1 MIYNNFDIRIRAE
14 SENRYAV
21 YVNDSDYAEY
31 LCDELLSPDVRA
43 KLMAFEKNE
52 SNRQELKE
60 VGLHLF
66 NCLFRG
72 TVLNQFHIAFGEVK
86 DDESKGLRIRLR
98 IQPPE
103 IAALP
108 WELLYDPYR
117 ARFLATWTKTPVTR
131 FLKISEVNRQLA
143 IKPPVRV
150 LVAIPAFS
158 GLAVDKEE
166 KIVREAFKDLEG
178 KKLVHLEFMHGKV
191 STTTIAN
198 KLDEGP
204 PFHIFHFIGH
214 GCFKKGE
221 EDGYILVNPDG
232 DEYST
237 EFVPTEFEKLAYMCA
252 EDFADLFMNHPSM
265 KLIVLNSCQG
275 AQVSSIRPLAGVVPR
290 LFGREIP
297 AVVAMQYPILDEA
310 ALRFSN
316 RFYRTLCKGYERG
329 LIDSAI
335 TSARNLMH
343 VKGRDDLSFATPVLF
358 MRSESGAIFDLK
370 DEPDE
375 PTGVE
380 EDVTPDALFKEP
392 AKPATSFVNRFW
404 RSLTAPVRW
413 INDAPR
419 LEAVR
424 AARNETLA
432 GLEKKKPAAQSQEEL
447 VSLQKEIDHEQ
458 REAQS
463 LDVRLSR
470 AVRATIAVAA
480 IALVLSSAVFLASAL
495 GLLYAVDN
503 YLQEK
508 SAAYLRSNKLG
519 GTALGD
525 DQMRIVVV
533 DETSVNGMP
542 SQKPEEDRQY
552 HVQMING
559 LARAGAKVIAI
570 DIYLEGDTDWD
581 SELAQSIKQAAATGT
596 QVILGTYGYT
606 PEGRPQNLPDELREL
621 PDDHF
626 GNVNVALLGSSP
638 GLQWVKLGDRITS
651 GRQFIAPSFI
661 LQAVRQFRRTGEA
674 VPYVLFNK
682 SDGEINLLNGP
693 EELVTPIPVE
703 GEAMHYYFNV
713 PDDSTLGTV
722 RSTYQD
728 VLANRD
734 RPGALQGFQGKL
746 VMIGYRDEA
755 HRVGTRSIPGVE
767 VQAAIVANILQGAH
781 LKKLTGIKNGV
792 AILLLVGIGIILQTR
807 KLRRF
812 SIALPFLSPG
822 LQKFFR
828 IPLHLIFVTLLYLAV
843 IYFIYSRTTWVVDI
857 SYHLVALVLSYW
869 VAGFFMHAPHNLMDG
884 IYKQLQ
890 PPQKPEVPANA

>member
-21 YVNDSDYAEY
+21 YVNDSDDAEY

-43 KLMAFEKNE
+43 KLAAFEKIE
-52 SNRQELKE
+52 STRQELKE

-117 ARFLATWTKTPVTR
+117 ARFLATWNKTPVTR

-166 KIVREAFKDLEG
+166 EIVREAFRDLESQ
-178 KKLVHLEFMHGKV
+178 KLVHLEFMHGRV

-221 EDGYILVNPDG
+221 EDGYVLVNPDS

-237 EFVPTEFEKLAYMCA
+237 EFVPTEFEKLEYMCA

-265 KLIVLNSCQG
+265 KLVVLNSCQG

-343 VKGRDDLSFATPVLF
+343 LKGRDDLSFATPVLF
-358 MRSESGAIFDLK
+358 MRSGSGAIFDLK
-370 DEPDE
+370 EEPDE
-375 PTGVE
+375 PAAVE
-380 EDVTPDALFKEP
+380 EDVTPNVVASQTSIPK
-392 AKPATSFVNRFW
+392 TSFVNRFW
-404 RSLTAPVRW
+404 RSVTAPVRW

-424 AARNETLA
+424 EARNETLA
-432 GLEKKKPAAQSQEEL
+432 ALEKKKPAAQSHEEL
-447 VSLQKEIDHEQ
+447 VSLQKDIDLEQ
-458 REAQS
+458 REARTV
-463 LDVRLSR
+463 DDRLSR
-470 AVRATIAVAA
+470 AIRATIAVA
-480 IALVLSSAVFLASAL
+480 IIGLVLGSVVFLASAL
-495 GLLYAVDN
+495 GLLHAVDS

-508 SAAYLRSNKLG
+508 SAAYLRSDKSG
-519 GTALGD
+519 GRAFGD
-525 DQMRIVVV
+525 DQIRIIVVG
-533 DETSVNGMP
+533 ETPVNGMP

-552 HVQMING
+552 HVQMIDA
-559 LARAGAKVIAI
+559 LSRAGAKVIAI
-570 DIYLEGDTDWD
+570 DIFPEGKTNWD
-581 SELAQSIKQAAATGT
+581 SQLAQSIKRAADNGT
-596 QVILGTYGYT
+596 QVILGTNGYS
-606 PEGRPQNLPDELREL
+606 PEGKPQNLPDGLREL

-626 GNVNVALLGSSP
+626 GNVAVALIGTSP
-638 GLQWVKLGDRITS
+638 GLQWVKLGDQITS

-661 LQAVRQFRRTGEA
+661 LQAVRQFRRTRDD
-674 VPYVLFNK
+674 VPFVLFNK
-682 SDGEINLLNGP
+682 SDGEINLLHGP
-693 EELVTPIPVE
+693 EQLVVPIPVE
-703 GEAMHYYFNV
+703 GEEMLYYFNV
-713 PDDSTLGTV
+713 PDESTLGTV
-722 RSTYQD
+722 RTTYQD

-734 RPGALQGFQGKL
+734 RPGALEGFQGKL
-746 VMIGYRDEA
+746 VMIGYRDEV
-755 HRVGTRSIPGVE
+755 HSVGTRSIPGVE
-767 VQAAIVANILQGAH
+767 VQSAIVANILQGTH
-781 LKKLTGIKNGV
+781 LKKLTGIMNGV
-792 AILLLVGIGIILQTR
+792 VILALAGIGIILQTR
-807 KLRRF
+807 KLKRF

-828 IPLHLIFVTLLYLAV
+828 IPLHLIFVILLYLAV

-857 SYHLVALVLSYW
+857 SYHLVALILSYW
-869 VAGFFMHAPHNLMDG
+869 VAGFFMHAPHNLLDRLVN
-884 IYKQLQ
+884 QLQ